1 MTEIINPKV
10 ALPARRSATVC
21 WLHPAIALGPR
32 RAARVFCVVLAGAA
46 LLQALPAR
54 ADSLRCNGR
63 IVAVGDSRISV
74 FHKCGEPLLR
84 DSHCAALYHPSHRT
98 PVPEPFASAL
108 LPCQQIDDWL
118 YDRGAGNLYAMV
130 RFRGGI
136 VQSIRYGGEPP

>member
-1 MTEIINPKV
+1 MAQRIDPTP
-10 ALPARRSATVC
+10 ALPALRSATAC
-21 WLHPAIALGPR
+21 SLRPAFALGHR
-32 RAARVFCVVLAGAA
+32 RAARLFVALASAA

-63 IVAVGDSRISV
+63 IIAVGDSRISV

-84 DSHCAALYHPSHRT
+84 DSHCAALYHPSYRT
-98 PVPEPFASAL
+98 PVPQPFASAL
-108 LPCQQIDDWL
+108 LPCQQIDEWL
-118 YDRGAGNLYAMV
+118 YDRGPGNLYAMV